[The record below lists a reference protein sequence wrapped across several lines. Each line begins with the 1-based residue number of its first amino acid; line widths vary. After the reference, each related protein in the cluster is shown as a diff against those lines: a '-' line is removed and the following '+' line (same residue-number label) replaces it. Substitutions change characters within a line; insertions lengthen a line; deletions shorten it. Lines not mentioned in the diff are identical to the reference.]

1 MVSNRGE
8 LDECQA
14 LEYEDRGPSMSLT
27 EVVVEGTVQPD
38 GTLVLA
44 QKPGLPAGQ
53 VTVVLRQRDAR
64 NESGWDQNLFQ
75 AMEEI
80 WAAQQA
86 RGFVPRSAEEV
97 ERERRELRRE
107 CAEEVEAAIRL
118 QQESRRLRQQAD
130 SGKGRS

>member
-1 MVSNRGE
+1 
-8 LDECQA
+8 
-14 LEYEDRGPSMSLT
+14 MSLT
-27 EVVVEGTVQPD
+27 ELVIEGDLQPD

-44 QKPGLPAGQ
+44 EKPKLPAGQ
-53 VTVVLRQRDAR
+53 VTVVLRRREPR
-64 NESGWDQNLFQ
+64 NESGWDQKLFQ

-86 RGFVPRSAEEV
+86 RGFIPRSAEDV

-118 QQESRRLRQQAD
+118 QQESRRLRQQAGT
-130 SGKGRS
+130 GKERS

>member
-1 MVSNRGE
+1 V
-8 LDECQA
+8 
-14 LEYEDRGPSMSLT
+14 SLT
-27 EVVVEGTVQPD
+27 ELVIEGNLQPD

-44 QKPGLPAGQ
+44 EKPELPAGQ
-53 VTVVLRQRDAR
+53 VTVILRRREAR
-64 NESGWDQNLFQ
+64 NESGWDQGFFQ

-80 WAAQQA
+80 WAAQQV

-118 QQESRRLRQQAD
+118 QRESRRLRQQAE
-130 SGKGRS
+130 SEKERS